1 MAGSLNQVSLIGN
14 LGADPE
20 VRRLGNGDPVINLR
34 VATSEHWKD
43 KTTGERKEHTDWH
56 QVVCFNPNL
65 CSVIEQYV
73 KKGSKV
79 FVQGKLQTRKWQ
91 DQQGNDR
98 YTTEVVMDRFGGQLV
113 LLDRREGGGG
123 TDRDSQYQHQMEERY
138 GKGGSP
144 NDSGHGR
151 SAPMQRQG
159 NVQSGGQSR
168 QDRLADLDDDIPF

>member
-1 MAGSLNQVSLIGN
+1 MLNQMNMIGN
-14 LGADPE
+14 LGADPDI
-20 VRRLGNGDPVINLR
+20 RTLNSGDRVASLR
-34 VATSEHWKD
+34 VALTERWKD
-43 KTTGERKEHTDWH
+43 KSGERKERTEWVSVSIYS
-56 QVVCFNPNL
+56 QGLISVV
-65 CSVIEQYV
+65 EQYLT
-73 KKGSKV
+73 KGSKV
-79 FVQGKLQTRKWQ
+79 FIQGKLQTRKWQ